1 MSRHHIFRSSPCS
14 HFTSKKQPPVNVIG
28 LRERSQAWHVLILGL
43 EDTTWHLRSCH
54 LMRPPRGSPSPHLL
68 WAVHVSRTHRGC
80 PGVSPRG
87 PAVTCEWCLP
97 ATGKES

>member
-54 LMRPPRGSPSPHLL
+54 LMRPPRGSP
-68 WAVHVSRTHRGC
+68 
-80 PGVSPRG
+80 VSPF
-87 PAVTCEWCLP
+87 AVGCACEQDTSRLP
-97 ATGKES
+97 RCVPPRSRSHL